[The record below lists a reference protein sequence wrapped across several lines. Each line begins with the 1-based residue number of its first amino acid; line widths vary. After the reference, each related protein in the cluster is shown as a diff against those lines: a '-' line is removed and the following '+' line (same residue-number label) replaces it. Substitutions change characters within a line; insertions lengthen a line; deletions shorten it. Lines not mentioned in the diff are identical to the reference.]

1 METGHTEFDRADVEK
16 NKDMAAL
23 GYVLFFLPLITC
35 KDSKLGKY
43 CANQGLLLL
52 LTYVVARFILGI
64 FDNIFLIG
72 FLFGI
77 AKFLISIG
85 LIALGV
91 FMAYQLK
98 KYDRVMKLPYIGH
111 FTLIQ

>member
-1 METGHTEFDRADVEK
+1 MAASNLEFDREDVDQ

-52 LTYVVARFILGI
+52 LTYVVARFILGF

-77 AKFLISIG
+77 AKFAISIG
-85 LIALGV
+85 LIALGI
-91 FMAYQLK
+91 FMVVQLRK
-98 KYDRVMKLPYIGH
+98 NGRVMQLPYIGH
-111 FTLIQ
+111 FTLIK

>member
-1 METGHTEFDRADVEK
+1 MEMGNTEFEREDVDS

-35 KDSKLGKY
+35 KDSKLGKF

-64 FDNIFLIG
+64 FDSIFLIG

-77 AKFLISIG
+77 AKFAVSIG
-85 LIALGV
+85 IIALGI
-91 FMAYQLK
+91 FMVIQLK
-98 KYDRVMKLPYIGH
+98 KYGRVMKLPYIGH
-111 FTLIQ
+111 FTLIK

>member
-1 METGHTEFDRADVEK
+1 MATDNMEFDREDVDQ
-16 NKDMAAL
+16 NKDAAAL

-35 KDSKLGKY
+35 KDSKLGKF

-77 AKFLISIG
+77 AKFVVSVG
-85 LIALGV
+85 LIALGIYMV
-91 FMAYQLK
+91 VQLR
-98 KYDRVMKLPYIGH
+98 KYGRVMRLPYIGH
-111 FTLIQ
+111 FSLIK

>member
-1 METGHTEFDRADVEK
+1 METSNVEFEREDVDK

-35 KDSKLGKY
+35 KDSKLGKF

-52 LTYVVARFILGI
+52 LTYAVAHFVLGI

-77 AKFLISIG
+77 ARFAVSIG
-85 LIALGV
+85 LIGLGI
-91 FMAYQLK
+91 FMAIQLR
-98 KYDRVMKLPYIGH
+98 KYGRVMKLPYIGH
-111 FTLIQ
+111 FTLIK